1 MTGLTKTASLEY
13 ADQGIRINSVHPGYI
28 QTPLI
33 GEFEESELVK
43 LHPVGRLGKPEEV
56 AQVVAFLL
64 SDEASFVTGSQYT
77 VDGSYTSQ

>member
-1 MTGLTKTASLEY
+1 MK
-13 ADQGIRINSVHPGYI
+13 IN
-28 QTPLI
+28 
-33 GEFEESELVK
+33 
-43 LHPVGRLGKPEEV
+43 PVFRLGNTEEV